1 LHLSFLACNGKLYPA
16 VFLFI
21 SDSNLEQ
28 ASMPMAARQ
37 PTFEMYQKG
46 SVRPIFVTK
55 MAGSRPLSEATEI
68 DDTDFEE
75 DFSDSEEYSGRRS
88 EESVSRPLVSILR
101 GLLSWWQVWQT
112 KRYINIDF

>member
-1 LHLSFLACNGKLYPA
+1 
-16 VFLFI
+16 
-21 SDSNLEQ
+21 
-28 ASMPMAARQ
+28 MAARQ